1 LQRLYHEVAER
12 AGVEWYV
19 KRDDRYGPGGE
30 DLPLQGNKVRKL
42 QGVLKAWFA
51 AGDPTLRIVSFGG
64 AFSNHLI
71 ALATA
76 GKRYGIPTVGV
87 VRGEEIA
94 NPILDGCRA
103 AGMQLHFVSRA
114 QYRLKQEPHEQAR
127 YLQRFGPA
135 LLVPEGGSGPLSRA
149 GTRGLLA
156 EVQQQLS
163 PGELDYFQLAA
174 GTGGTAAGIISG
186 QPSAQLSIE
195 VFPVLK
201 GNWMAKEIQ
210 QQLRDRLAANNWQ
223 TIGGYHWGGYA
234 KRPARLLEFCSQFSR
249 DHHIPLGPIYTGK
262 LFYGVLDRL
271 DKGCYPSGSRLLT
284 YHSGG
289 IF

>member
-1 LQRLYHEVAER
+1 MAEQ

-19 KRDDRYGPGGE
+19 KRDDRYGPGGK
-30 DLPLQGNKVRKL
+30 DLPFQGNKVRKL
-42 QGVLKAWFA
+42 QGVLEAWLA
-51 AGDPTLRIVSFGG
+51 AGDPTLKIVSFGG

-76 GKRYGIPTVGV
+76 GKRYGIPTVGI
-87 VRGEEIA
+87 VRGEEVV
-94 NPILDGCRA
+94 NPVLDGCRV

-114 QYRLKQEPHEQAR
+114 QYRLKKEAQEQAR
-127 YLQRFGPA
+127 YLQQFGPA
-135 LLVPEGGSGPLSRA
+135 MLVPEGGNGPLSRV
-149 GTRGLLA
+149 GTQPLLT
-156 EVQQQLS
+156 EIQQQLS
-163 PGELDYFQLAA
+163 PGGLDYFQLAA

-186 QPSAQLSIE
+186 QSSTQLSIE

-201 GNWMAKEIQ
+201 GNWMAQEIQ
-210 QQLRDRLAANNWQ
+210 RQLPAGALANNWQ
-223 TIGGYHWGGYA
+223 TIDGYHWGGYA
-234 KRPARLLEFCSQFSR
+234 KRPAGLLEFCDQFSR
-249 DHHIPLGPIYTGK
+249 DHYIPLEPIYTGK

-271 DKGCYPSGSRLLT
+271 KKGYYPRGSRLLT